1 MPFAETSRLF
11 VLAIHPDSIA
21 IAASLPILK
30 PAAETTSLPIKE
42 SAVKLG
48 RCRFL
53 YRQRRLHRC
62 QSRIGSGNWVVAD
75 FCIGSEYCV
84 AADPESAAELRCC
97 RFLYRQQK
105 LGRCRFLYRQR
116 ILCRCRSRID
126 SGTASLPIL
135 NRQRNHPFLTR
146 PSIRTP
152 LAKANHSLSRPSI
165 RMALAEANH
174 SFVPAFHSDAI
185 SRS

>member
-11 VLAIHPDSIA
+11 VPAIHPDSIA

-30 PAAETTSLPIKE
+30 SAAETTSLPIKE
-42 SAVKLG
+42 SAAKLRRCRFLYRQRKLG

-62 QSRIGSGNWVVAD
+62 RSRIG
-75 FCIGSEYCV
+75 
-84 AADPESAAELRCC
+84 
-97 RFLYRQQK
+97 
-105 LGRCRFLYRQR
+105 
-116 ILCRCRSRID
+116 
-126 SGTASLPIL
+126 SGTASLPIH
-135 NRQRNHPFLTR
+135 NRQRNHTFLTR

-165 RMALAEANH
+165 RMPLAEANQP
-174 SFVPAFHSDAI
+174 FILAIHSDAI